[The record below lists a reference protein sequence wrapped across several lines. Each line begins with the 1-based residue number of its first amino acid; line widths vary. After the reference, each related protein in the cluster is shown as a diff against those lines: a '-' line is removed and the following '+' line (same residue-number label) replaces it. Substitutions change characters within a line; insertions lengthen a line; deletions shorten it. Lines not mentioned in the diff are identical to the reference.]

1 VISRELPKFS
11 VDPLQTRDAGQ
22 YAARVSQKARL
33 TLGRRFRRSITDE
46 TVSLERGS
54 AIMDS
59 IITISASEN
68 ICENDP
74 ASKYIPAIRGCRR
87 DPTGESV
94 SFLLQSVQT
103 RRWRDIQT
111 TSPKTLRQGTIPE
124 DHTHERPKH
133 HDDHQRPGR
142 FRF

>member
-59 IITISASEN
+59 IITISASEISAKTTRHQN
-68 ICENDP
+68 TSRRFEAAVGTRLAK
-74 ASKYIPAIRGCRR
+74 ASAFC
-87 DPTGESV
+87 
-94 SFLLQSVQT
+94 F
-103 RRWRDIQT
+103 
-111 TSPKTLRQGTIPE
+111 SPSRQGAGAIFR
-124 DHTHERPKH
+124 RPARK
-133 HDDHQRPGR
+133 R
-142 FRF
+142 